1 MLHMEAT
8 AGRVSGTVPGT
19 DRPQWPDGGRYP
31 YLLQVCCW
39 VAMTHPLLPIPG
51 IAAGL
56 NNDDLNRLR
65 GTITAKQLLAK
76 VARRHVTLDK

>member
-1 MLHMEAT
+1 
-8 AGRVSGTVPGT
+8 
-19 DRPQWPDGGRYP
+19 
-31 YLLQVCCW
+31 
-39 VAMTHPLLPIPG
+39 MTHPLLPIPG